1 MPALLLLWFI
11 CIGGSI
17 AMMLDM
23 ADQKES
29 KKFELECTE
38 TGGIVLV
45 SKKDGDDFIGCFK
58 GLEVLK

>member
-1 MPALLLLWFI
+1 MPALFFLWFI

-23 ADQKES
+23 VDQKETKKIELQCKS
-29 KKFELECTE
+29 K
-38 TGGIVLV
+38 GGIVLV

>member
-23 ADQKES
+23 ADQKEI
-29 KKFELECTE
+29 KAFELECKE
-38 TGGIVLV
+38 KGGIVLV
-45 SKKDGDDFIGCFK
+45 SKKDGDDYIGCYT
-58 GLEVLK
+58 GLEIVK